1 MTVKEVMGDYQLN
14 PFDPH
19 TSPRLIL
26 IAQREQ

>member
-1 MTVKEVMGDYQLN
+1 MGDYQLN